1 MQRSLVVE
9 QQTLGLTETTD
20 SFAAVVG
27 YSVHLAVAVTGKV
40 LWLKPQ
46 QLVVPEQSVDVLS
59 LTVAAVE
66 LSLGMKLL
74 CHRLPFTY
82 AP

>member
-9 QQTLGLTETTD
+9 QQILGLTETTD
-20 SFAAVVG
+20 WFVPAVK
-27 YSVHLAVAVTGKV
+27 YSVHLTVVVTVKV
-40 LWLKPQ
+40 LWLKLR

-66 LSLGMKLL
+66 LSLRVKAL
-74 CHRLPFTY
+74 CYRLPFTY

>member
-20 SFAAVVG
+20 WFAVAVEH
-27 YSVHLAVAVTGKV
+27 SVRLTVAVTGKV

-66 LSLGMKLL
+66 LSPVMKLL